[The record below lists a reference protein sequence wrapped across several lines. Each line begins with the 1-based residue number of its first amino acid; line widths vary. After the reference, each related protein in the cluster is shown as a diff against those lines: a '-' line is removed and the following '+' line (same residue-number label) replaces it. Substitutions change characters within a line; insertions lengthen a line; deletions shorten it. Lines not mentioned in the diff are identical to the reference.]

1 MNNDDIKTISIA
13 LAEAKENIK
22 KNIEDG
28 KLTEFFEHHEQL
40 KRNDAAFEA
49 LEYYK

>member
-22 KNIEDG
+22 NYIELGYSAHYFKD
-28 KLTEFFEHHEQL
+28 QL
-40 KRNDAAFEA
+40 QRNDAAFEA